1 MRDYHVFIEQQG
13 EQIYV
18 GKITGS
24 GSEDAVFSYAQE
36 YLDNPSNCPISIHL
50 PLQAQNFSTEETRLF
65 FEGLLPEGFTR
76 KCVAGWIHADE
87 YDYLTILAALGRECL
102 GAIQIIEDDMDVPKA
117 GYQKLTK
124 EDVCR
129 LAKEGASEAAELVTK
144 AHLSLTGASGKVGL
158 YYKKDTNEWYL
169 PIGAAPS
176 THIVKQSHVRLDGI
190 VTNEQ
195 LCLQT
200 AKNLGIDVPD
210 SFVINVGTGKDE
222 DVLFATHR
230 YDRIIDEK
238 CRVMDGLTVPFRLHQ
253 EDFSQAMGISSGHK
267 YEHNGEGYLKRMCD
281 ILKKY
286 SPNPMEDQLKL
297 WDICVFNYLIG
308 NTDNHI
314 KNVSLLYASDMASIR
329 LAPAY
334 DIVCT
339 MIYPSST
346 TEMAVSIGCEYDIHK
361 IKREHF
367 CRELKNIGI
376 GEKLAMKHYDDMLSR
391 IESALEESC
400 ETLMQQGFIQAK
412 DMKKRILEV
421 RKPAWM

>member
-1 MRDYHVFIEQQG
+1 M
-13 EQIYV
+13 
-18 GKITGS
+18 
-24 GSEDAVFSYAQE
+24 
-36 YLDNPSNCPISIHL
+36 
-50 PLQAQNFSTEETRLF
+50 
-65 FEGLLPEGFTR
+65 
-76 KCVAGWIHADE
+76 
-87 YDYLTILAALGRECL
+87 TILAALGRECL
-102 GAIQIIEDDMDVPKA
+102 GAIQIIEDGMDVPKA

-158 YYKKDTNEWYL
+158 YYKIDTNEWYL

-222 DVLFATHR
+222 EVLFATHR
-230 YDRIIDEK
+230 YI
-238 CRVMDGLTVPFRLHQ
+238 
-253 EDFSQAMGISSGHK
+253 
-267 YEHNGEGYLKRMCD
+267 Y

-286 SPNPMEDQLKL
+286 SSNPMEDQLKL

-308 NTDNHI
+308 NTDDHI

>member
-1 MRDYHVFIEQQG
+1 M
-13 EQIYV
+13 
-18 GKITGS
+18 
-24 GSEDAVFSYAQE
+24 
-36 YLDNPSNCPISIHL
+36 
-50 PLQAQNFSTEETRLF
+50 
-65 FEGLLPEGFTR
+65 
-76 KCVAGWIHADE
+76 
-87 YDYLTILAALGRECL
+87 TILAALGRECL
-102 GAIQIIEDDMDVPKA
+102 GAIQIIEDGMDVPKA

-129 LAKEGASEAAELVTK
+129 LAKEGALEAAELVTK

-158 YYKKDTNEWYL
+158 YYKIDTNEWYL

-222 DVLFATHR
+222 EVLFATHR
-230 YDRIIDEK
+230 YI
-238 CRVMDGLTVPFRLHQ
+238 
-253 EDFSQAMGISSGHK
+253 
-267 YEHNGEGYLKRMCD
+267 Y

-286 SPNPMEDQLKL
+286 SSNPMEDQLKL

-308 NTDNHI
+308 NTDDHI

>member
-1 MRDYHVFIEQQG
+1 
-13 EQIYV
+13 
-18 GKITGS
+18 
-24 GSEDAVFSYAQE
+24 
-36 YLDNPSNCPISIHL
+36 
-50 PLQAQNFSTEETRLF
+50 
-65 FEGLLPEGFTR
+65 
-76 KCVAGWIHADE
+76 
-87 YDYLTILAALGRECL
+87 
-102 GAIQIIEDDMDVPKA
+102 
-117 GYQKLTK
+117 
-124 EDVCR
+124 
-129 LAKEGASEAAELVTK
+129 
-144 AHLSLTGASGKVGL
+144 
-158 YYKKDTNEWYL
+158 
-169 PIGAAPS
+169 
-176 THIVKQSHVRLDGI
+176 
-190 VTNEQ
+190 
-195 LCLQT
+195 
-200 AKNLGIDVPD
+200 
-210 SFVINVGTGKDE
+210 
-222 DVLFATHR
+222 
-230 YDRIIDEK
+230 
-238 CRVMDGLTVPFRLHQ
+238 MDGLTVPFRLHQ

-286 SPNPMEDQLKL
+286 SSNPMEDQLKL

-346 TEMAVSIGCEYDIHK
+346 TEMAVSIGGEYDIHK

-421 RKPAWM
+421 RRPAWM

>member
-1 MRDYHVFIEQQG
+1 M
-13 EQIYV
+13 
-18 GKITGS
+18 
-24 GSEDAVFSYAQE
+24 
-36 YLDNPSNCPISIHL
+36 
-50 PLQAQNFSTEETRLF
+50 
-65 FEGLLPEGFTR
+65 
-76 KCVAGWIHADE
+76 
-87 YDYLTILAALGRECL
+87 GRECL
-102 GAIQIIEDDMDVPKA
+102 GAIQIIEDGMDVPKA

-158 YYKKDTNEWYL
+158 YYKIDTNEWYL

-222 DVLFATHR
+222 EVLFATHR
-230 YDRIIDEK
+230 YI
-238 CRVMDGLTVPFRLHQ
+238 
-253 EDFSQAMGISSGHK
+253 
-267 YEHNGEGYLKRMCD
+267 Y

-286 SPNPMEDQLKL
+286 SSNPMEDQLKL

-308 NTDNHI
+308 NTDDHI

>member
-1 MRDYHVFIEQQG
+1 
-13 EQIYV
+13 
-18 GKITGS
+18 
-24 GSEDAVFSYAQE
+24 
-36 YLDNPSNCPISIHL
+36 
-50 PLQAQNFSTEETRLF
+50 
-65 FEGLLPEGFTR
+65 
-76 KCVAGWIHADE
+76 
-87 YDYLTILAALGRECL
+87 
-102 GAIQIIEDDMDVPKA
+102 
-117 GYQKLTK
+117 
-124 EDVCR
+124 
-129 LAKEGASEAAELVTK
+129 
-144 AHLSLTGASGKVGL
+144 
-158 YYKKDTNEWYL
+158 
-169 PIGAAPS
+169 
-176 THIVKQSHVRLDGI
+176 
-190 VTNEQ
+190 
-195 LCLQT
+195 
-200 AKNLGIDVPD
+200 
-210 SFVINVGTGKDE
+210 
-222 DVLFATHR
+222 
-230 YDRIIDEK
+230 
-238 CRVMDGLTVPFRLHQ
+238 MDGLTVPFRLHQ

-286 SPNPMEDQLKL
+286 SSNPMEDQLKL

-314 KNVSLLYASDMASIR
+314 KNVSLLYSSDMASIR

-346 TEMAVSIGCEYDIHK
+346 TEMAVSIGCEYDINK

>member
-1 MRDYHVFIEQQG
+1 M
-13 EQIYV
+13 
-18 GKITGS
+18 
-24 GSEDAVFSYAQE
+24 
-36 YLDNPSNCPISIHL
+36 
-50 PLQAQNFSTEETRLF
+50 
-65 FEGLLPEGFTR
+65 
-76 KCVAGWIHADE
+76 
-87 YDYLTILAALGRECL
+87 GRECL
-102 GAIQIIEDDMDVPKA
+102 GAIQIIEDGMDVPKA

-158 YYKKDTNEWYL
+158 YYKIDTNEWYL

-222 DVLFATHR
+222 EVLFATHR
-230 YDRIIDEK
+230 YI
-238 CRVMDGLTVPFRLHQ
+238 
-253 EDFSQAMGISSGHK
+253 
-267 YEHNGEGYLKRMCD
+267 Y

-286 SPNPMEDQLKL
+286 SSNPMEDQLKL

-308 NTDNHI
+308 NTDDHI

-339 MIYPSST
+339 MFYPSST

>member
-1 MRDYHVFIEQQG
+1 M
-13 EQIYV
+13 
-18 GKITGS
+18 
-24 GSEDAVFSYAQE
+24 
-36 YLDNPSNCPISIHL
+36 
-50 PLQAQNFSTEETRLF
+50 
-65 FEGLLPEGFTR
+65 
-76 KCVAGWIHADE
+76 
-87 YDYLTILAALGRECL
+87 TILAALGRECL
-102 GAIQIIEDDMDVPKA
+102 GAIQIIKDGMDVPKA

-144 AHLSLTGASGKVGL
+144 AHLSLTGASGKAGL
-158 YYKKDTNEWYL
+158 YYKIDTNEWYL
-169 PIGAAPS
+169 PIEAAPS

-210 SFVINVGTGKDE
+210 SFVINVVNLVKMKRCY
-222 DVLFATHR
+222 LQH
-230 YDRIIDEK
+230 IDIYF
-238 CRVMDGLTVPFRLHQ
+238 V
-253 EDFSQAMGISSGHK
+253 
-267 YEHNGEGYLKRMCD
+267 
-281 ILKKY
+281 KKY
-286 SPNPMEDQLKL
+286 SSNPMEDQLKL

-376 GEKLAMKHYDDMLSR
+376 GEKLAMRHYDDMLSR

>member
-1 MRDYHVFIEQQG
+1 
-13 EQIYV
+13 
-18 GKITGS
+18 
-24 GSEDAVFSYAQE
+24 
-36 YLDNPSNCPISIHL
+36 
-50 PLQAQNFSTEETRLF
+50 
-65 FEGLLPEGFTR
+65 
-76 KCVAGWIHADE
+76 
-87 YDYLTILAALGRECL
+87 
-102 GAIQIIEDDMDVPKA
+102 
-117 GYQKLTK
+117 
-124 EDVCR
+124 
-129 LAKEGASEAAELVTK
+129 
-144 AHLSLTGASGKVGL
+144 
-158 YYKKDTNEWYL
+158 
-169 PIGAAPS
+169 
-176 THIVKQSHVRLDGI
+176 
-190 VTNEQ
+190 
-195 LCLQT
+195 
-200 AKNLGIDVPD
+200 
-210 SFVINVGTGKDE
+210 
-222 DVLFATHR
+222 
-230 YDRIIDEK
+230 
-238 CRVMDGLTVPFRLHQ
+238 
-253 EDFSQAMGISSGHK
+253 
-267 YEHNGEGYLKRMCD
+267 MCD

-286 SPNPMEDQLKL
+286 SSNPMEDQLKL

-314 KNVSLLYASDMASIR
+314 KNVSLLYSSDMASIR

-346 TEMAVSIGCEYDIHK
+346 TEMAVSIGCEYDINK

>member
-1 MRDYHVFIEQQG
+1 M
-13 EQIYV
+13 
-18 GKITGS
+18 
-24 GSEDAVFSYAQE
+24 
-36 YLDNPSNCPISIHL
+36 
-50 PLQAQNFSTEETRLF
+50 
-65 FEGLLPEGFTR
+65 
-76 KCVAGWIHADE
+76 
-87 YDYLTILAALGRECL
+87 TILAALGRECL
-102 GAIQIIEDDMDVPKA
+102 GAIQIIEDGMDVPKA

-129 LAKEGASEAAELVTK
+129 LAKEGALEAAELVTK

-158 YYKKDTNEWYL
+158 YYKIDTNEWYL

-222 DVLFATHR
+222 EVLFATHR
-230 YDRIIDEK
+230 YI
-238 CRVMDGLTVPFRLHQ
+238 
-253 EDFSQAMGISSGHK
+253 
-267 YEHNGEGYLKRMCD
+267 Y

-286 SPNPMEDQLKL
+286 SSNPMEDQLKL

>member
-1 MRDYHVFIEQQG
+1 MRDFHVFIEQQG

-24 GSEDAVFSYAQE
+24 GSEDAIFTYAQE
-36 YLDNPSNCPISIHL
+36 YLDNPSSCPISIHL
-50 PLQAQNFSTEETRLF
+50 PLQAQNFSAEETSLF

-102 GAIQIIEDDMDVPKA
+102 GAIQIIEDGMDVPKA
-117 GYQKLTK
+117 GYQKLTR

-158 YYKKDTNEWYL
+158 YYKIDTNEWYL

-190 VTNEQ
+190 VTN
-195 LCLQT
+195 
-200 AKNLGIDVPD
+200 
-210 SFVINVGTGKDE
+210 
-222 DVLFATHR
+222 
-230 YDRIIDEK
+230 
-238 CRVMDGLTVPFRLHQ
+238 VMDGLTVPFRLHQ

-286 SPNPMEDQLKL
+286 SSNPMEDQLKL

-376 GEKLAMKHYDDMLSR
+376 GEKLAMRHYDDMLSR

>member
-1 MRDYHVFIEQQG
+1 M
-13 EQIYV
+13 
-18 GKITGS
+18 
-24 GSEDAVFSYAQE
+24 SYF
-36 YLDNPSNCPISIHL
+36 NSSSIAGAKL
-50 PLQAQNFSTEETRLF
+50 FGRRNKPF

-102 GAIQIIEDDMDVPKA
+102 GAIQIIEDGMDVPKA

-158 YYKKDTNEWYL
+158 YYKIDTNEWYL

-238 CRVMDGLTVPFRLHQ
+238 CRVMDGLTVPFRLYQ
-253 EDFSQAMGISSGHK
+253 EDFSQTMG
-267 YEHNGEGYLKRMCD
+267 
-281 ILKKY
+281 
-286 SPNPMEDQLKL
+286 DQLKL

-314 KNVSLLYASDMASIR
+314 KNVSLLYSSDMVSIR

-346 TEMAVSIGCEYDIHK
+346 TEMAVSIGCEYDINK

>member
-1 MRDYHVFIEQQG
+1 M
-13 EQIYV
+13 
-18 GKITGS
+18 
-24 GSEDAVFSYAQE
+24 
-36 YLDNPSNCPISIHL
+36 
-50 PLQAQNFSTEETRLF
+50 
-65 FEGLLPEGFTR
+65 
-76 KCVAGWIHADE
+76 
-87 YDYLTILAALGRECL
+87 GRECL
-102 GAIQIIEDDMDVPKA
+102 GAIQIIEDGMDVPKA

-129 LAKEGASEAAELVTK
+129 LAKEGALEAAELVTK

-158 YYKKDTNEWYL
+158 YYKIDTNEWYL

-222 DVLFATHR
+222 EVLFATHR
-230 YDRIIDEK
+230 YI
-238 CRVMDGLTVPFRLHQ
+238 
-253 EDFSQAMGISSGHK
+253 
-267 YEHNGEGYLKRMCD
+267 Y

-286 SPNPMEDQLKL
+286 SSNPMEDQLKL

-308 NTDNHI
+308 NTDDHI